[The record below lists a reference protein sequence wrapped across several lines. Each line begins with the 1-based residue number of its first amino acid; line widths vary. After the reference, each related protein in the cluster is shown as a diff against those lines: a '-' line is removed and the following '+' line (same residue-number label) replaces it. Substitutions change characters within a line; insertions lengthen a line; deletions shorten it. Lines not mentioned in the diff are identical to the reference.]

1 MAVLLL
7 LLMWMYFASKNK
19 YSCKNHHPALASDL
33 MDEWRAVIVDSMVL
47 GLISHN
53 EIKPEH
59 FYSKDDKPGI
69 YLNREGRLG
78 NGR

>member
-1 MAVLLL
+1 ME
-7 LLMWMYFASKNK
+7 
-19 YSCKNHHPALASDL
+19 
-33 MDEWRAVIVDSMVL
+33 EWRAVIVDSMVL

-53 EIKPEH
+53 EIEPEH

>member
-1 MAVLLL
+1 
-7 LLMWMYFASKNK
+7 MWMYFASKNK

-33 MDEWRAVIVDSMVL
+33 MEEWRAVIVDSMVL